1 MHVEVL
7 ATLMILCILLVSA
20 SACSFVPG
28 TKSSSGCGRTD
39 SIASMVYFLN
49 RFSSS
54 SSCSFADVHCIF
66 LT

>member
-7 ATLMILCILLVSA
+7 ATLMILCILLFSA

-28 TKSSSGCGRTD
+28 TKSSSRCGRTD
-39 SIASMVYFLN
+39 NIAFMVYFLN
-49 RFSSS
+49 RFSS